1 MLESYLYKK
10 YLESKK
16 ENLKENKSSN
26 STFSSNVTNL
36 FNLVVMCISLYFFFE
51 CNKRPS
57 LSLLWAVC
65 CPYCYIFYHLANT
78 DRCVVSEVTDAVADA
93 PAAPVAPEAPAT
105 PAAPADQFGGA
116 FDTSSIS
123 SLGF

>member
-1 MLESYLYKK
+1 MLETYLYKK

-16 ENLKENKSSN
+16 ENLNKSNESN
-26 STFSSNVTNL
+26 SSNFSNL
-36 FNLVVMCISLYFFFE
+36 LNLVIMCISLYFFFD
-51 CNKRPS
+51 CNKKPS

-78 DRCVVSEVTDAVADA
+78 DRCVVSEVTDAAPAAVDAA
-93 PAAPVAPEAPAT
+93 PAAPTA
-105 PAAPADQFGGA
+105 PAAPAAPTADQYGGS